1 MQDNDTSKEARQK
14 RILSAMREDPQAVLR
29 EALKAESAQ
38 EPPAGEGTEPSD
50 EALWDAYQR
59 TQQGEGEPQRQQADD
74 EGTDEP
80 TDDALWDAY
89 ERSWKGDDS

>member
-29 EALKAESAQ
+29 EALKAEAAQ

-50 EALWDAYQR
+50 DELWAAYQ
-59 TQQGEGEPQRQQADD
+59 QA
-74 EGTDEP
+74 
-80 TDDALWDAY
+80 
-89 ERSWKGDDS
+89 WKGDDS